1 MANYNGDQADGLR
14 RLFGRS
20 QPRVVT
26 FASGSTGVGK
36 SVLVAN
42 VASLLARQGKDVLI
56 LDENTKNTTAN
67 YFGALARHDL
77 LRVANGE
84 KSLTDVLVT
93 AAPGIRILPAAEAMR
108 KLGVLS
114 SQQQSILVGSF
125 AGLENAPDVILVDAS
140 LDHPLGFSPFGLAA
154 HEAVIVIAA
163 NSHSITDAY
172 ALIKKVSL
180 GYARK
185 RFRLLV
191 NKGRSAA
198 EAEAIHRNMAQVSQG
213 RGLAHLAY
221 AGFVPLDEQL
231 RQALRLCQPV
241 AELFPEAPAARA
253 CQGIARSLLDWPLPE
268 QNAGGLEH
276 FVQHLLHLS
285 QHIDPVPI
293 YA

>member
-1 MANYNGDQADGLR
+1 MPDYRGDQAAGLR
-14 RLFGRS
+14 RLFGSGETRI
-20 QPRVVT
+20 VT
-26 FASGSTGVGK
+26 FASANSGVGK

-42 VASLLARQGKDVLI
+42 LAAALAKLGQQVVVVDESPQRGVAACLGG
-56 LDENTKNTTAN
+56 N
-67 YFGALARHDL
+67 ARHDL
-77 LRVANGE
+77 QQVIDGE
-84 KSLTDVLVT
+84 KTLDEVFARMGSGVRVLPVARAVKQLGQLNQRQQTALIDSLTGMT
-93 AAPGIRILPAAEAMR
+93 QPA
-108 KLGVLS
+108 
-114 SQQQSILVGSF
+114 
-125 AGLENAPDVILVDAS
+125 DVILVDAS

-180 GYARK
+180 GYARR

-191 NKGRSAA
+191 NKGRS
-198 EAEAIHRNMAQVSQG
+198 
-213 RGLAHLAY
+213 LAHLAY

>member
-1 MANYNGDQADGLR
+1 MPDYRGDQAAGLR
-14 RLFGRS
+14 RLFGGGETRI
-20 QPRVVT
+20 VT
-26 FASGSTGVGK
+26 FASANSGVGK

-42 VASLLARQGKDVLI
+42 LAAALSRLGQEVVVVDESVRHGVANCLG
-56 LDENTKNTTAN
+56 
-67 YFGALARHDL
+67 GHARHDL
-77 LRVANGE
+77 LQVIVGE
-84 KSLTDVLVT
+84 KMLDEVFVRLGGV
-93 AAPGIRILPAAEAMR
+93 RILPVARAV
-108 KLGVLS
+108 KQLGQLT
-114 SQQQSILVGSF
+114 QQQQDVLIASLTGMTQP
-125 AGLENAPDVILVDAS
+125 ADVILVDAS

-185 RFRLLV
+185 HFRLLV
-191 NKGRSAA
+191 NKGRSAD

-221 AGFVPLDEQL
+221 AGFVPLDDQL

-241 AELFPEAPAARA
+241 AELFPAAPAARA
-253 CQGIARSLLDWPLPE
+253 CQRIARSLLDWPLPE

>member
-1 MANYNGDQADGLR
+1 MPDYRGDQAAGLR
-14 RLFGRS
+14 RLFGSGETRI
-20 QPRVVT
+20 VT
-26 FASGSTGVGK
+26 FASANSGVGK

-42 VASLLARQGKDVLI
+42 LAAALAKLGQQVVVVDESPQRGVAACLGG
-56 LDENTKNTTAN
+56 N
-67 YFGALARHDL
+67 ARHDL
-77 LRVANGE
+77 LQVIDGE
-84 KSLTDVLVT
+84 KTLDEVFARMGSGVRVLPVARAVKQLGQLNQRQQTALIDSLTGMT
-93 AAPGIRILPAAEAMR
+93 QPA
-108 KLGVLS
+108 
-114 SQQQSILVGSF
+114 
-125 AGLENAPDVILVDAS
+125 DVILVDAS

-180 GYARK
+180 GYARR

-241 AELFPEAPAARA
+241 AELFPEARAARA